1 MHRTAGESS
10 GLRARKKLLDRSEWY
25 KSKKKVR
32 EEQQDNK
39 VHNERSGPNRRPFI
53 KPKPISLQSDK
64 NLQTG
69 GHQVQQLKTRSIM
82 FVEQTK
88 GSKLA
93 KALRE
98 VLSRLEPMLGF
109 KVKIVEKSG
118 TSLRKLM
125 PNTNPKDKDSHIL
138 NHWLVHFGAE
148 GVTMTV
154 VQYHT
159 L

>member
-1 MHRTAGESS
+1 M
-10 GLRARKKLLDRSEWY
+10 
-25 KSKKKVR
+25 R

-109 KVKIVEKSG
+109 RVKIVEKSG
-118 TSLRKLM
+118 TSLRNLM
-125 PNTNPKDKDSHIL
+125 PNSNPWAGQHC
-138 NHWLVHFGAE
+138 
-148 GVTMTV
+148 
-154 VQYHT
+154 T
-159 L
+159 LCY